1 MTADFFDF
9 KRQMQRP
16 AKRPAA
22 ASSKDAGD
30 KAITVSQLTDRIK
43 RVLTTGMG
51 GPLLVKGEVS
61 NFKPNRASGHMY
73 FTLKDSNSCIDC
85 VMWRSDAER
94 LKFDVEEGMEVLAG
108 GTIDVYPP
116 RGKYQMYVTSLRPLG
131 QGALELA
138 LRQMR
143 AKLEA
148 EGLFAPDRKKPL
160 PMYPRRIVII
170 TSREAAALHD
180 VLKVLRRFPWLDLM
194 LYSVQVQ
201 GEGAG
206 QKIAA
211 AISHVNAKVDSVGG
225 CDLLILCR
233 GGGSLEDLWS
243 FNEEVVARAMAASGI
258 PIITG
263 IGHEVDVSIADL
275 VADYHAHTPTEAA
288 QVATTHWKAAAELL
302 TNGRQRL
309 SRAIGAEI
317 QNRRQRLALVARHEA
332 MRRPADRLRILRQYL
347 DDRQRAILVAEQR
360 LLRRFTDRVAA
371 AELKTARRLP
381 AIVHS
386 LSGRIA
392 DRATMLQRGILT
404 RVRRLNDRM
413 GQLDLRL
420 QRQHPA
426 RLTQLAEQRL
436 KVNASLLAVAMRR
449 QLTTLNAKVESTN
462 RQLEAV
468 SPQSILNRGYTI
480 TTRKKGGELIR
491 SAADVKTGDKLL
503 TRFVDGQVESV
514 VEDQRQM
521 TLFE

>member
-16 AKRPAA
+16 AKKPSAA
-22 ASSKDAGD
+22 QSKDAGD

-43 RVLTTGMG
+43 RVITTGMA

-61 NFKPNRASGHMY
+61 NFKPNRASGHVY
-73 FTLKDSNSCIDC
+73 FTLKDSNACIDC

-148 EGLFAPDRKKPL
+148 EGLFAPERKKPL
-160 PMYPRRIVII
+160 PAYPRRIVII
-170 TSREAAALHD
+170 TSREAAALQD

-194 LYSVQVQ
+194 VYSAPVQ
-201 GEGAG
+201 GEGAAG
-206 QKIAA
+206 KIAA
-211 AISHVNAKVDSVGG
+211 AISHVNAKIVSVGG
-225 CDLLILCR
+225 CDLIILGR

-243 FNEEVVARAMAASGI
+243 FNEEVVARAIAASRI

-288 QVATTHWKAAAELL
+288 QVVTAKWRAAAELL
-302 TNGRQRL
+302 AAGHQRL
-309 SRAIGAEI
+309 KRSLGIVI
-317 QNRRQRLALVARHEA
+317 QNRRQRLALVERHEA
-332 MRRPADRLRILRQYL
+332 MRRPADRLRVLRQYL
-347 DDRQRAILVAEQR
+347 DDRQRTLLVAEQR
-360 LLRRFTDRVAA
+360 LLRRLTDRVAA
-371 AELKTARRLP
+371 AELHTARRLP
-381 AIVHS
+381 AIVHG
-386 LSGRIA
+386 LAQRIS
-392 DRATMLQRGILT
+392 DRATMLQRAMLS
-404 RVRRLNDRM
+404 RFRRLDDRI
-413 GQLDLRL
+413 GQLNLRL

-426 RLTQLAEQRL
+426 QLTQLANQRL
-436 KVNASLLAVAMRR
+436 KVSASHLEAAMTRRLAALDTQVQSAGR
-449 QLTTLNAKVESTN
+449 QLK
-462 RQLEAV
+462 AV
-468 SPQSILNRGYTI
+468 SPAAVLKRGYSI
-480 TTRKKGGELIR
+480 TTRKKGGDVIR
-491 SAADVKTGDKLL
+491 SATDVKAGDKLL
-503 TRFVDGQVESV
+503 TRFIDGQVESV
-514 VEDQRQM
+514 AEDQQQM
-521 TLFE
+521 SLFD